1 MENRICEELREFNK
15 IYKEFDDLW
24 HETALHIGLSDSA
37 FDILYSVYCLGDGCL
52 QRDICALS
60 FGRKQTHQ
68 FGDPETGERRAAP
81 NETGKREGDAYIFD
95 GSGEYICE
103 TKGGTFGG
111 DRRQRLEGD
120 AARRET
126 GTDPA
131 DKTVCGPLSCKNKEA
146 DCKSCN
152 GRGLI

>member
-60 FGRKQTHQ
+60 FGRKQTINSAIQMKQGKGREMHIYLT
-68 FGDPETGERRAAP
+68 D
-81 NETGKREGDAYIFD
+81 TGKRFVKQKVEPLVEIEN
-95 GSGEYICE
+95 SVWREMPPEERQELIRL
-103 TKGGTFGG
+103 TKQYVNDYRVKIRKLTADHVMGG
-111 DRRQRLEGD
+111 D
-120 AARRET
+120 
-126 GTDPA
+126 
-131 DKTVCGPLSCKNKEA
+131 
-146 DCKSCN
+146 
-152 GRGLI
+152 